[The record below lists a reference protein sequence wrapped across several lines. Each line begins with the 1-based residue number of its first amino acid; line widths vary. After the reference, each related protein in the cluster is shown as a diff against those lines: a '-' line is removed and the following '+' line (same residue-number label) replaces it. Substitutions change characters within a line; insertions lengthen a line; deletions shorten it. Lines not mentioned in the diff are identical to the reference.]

1 MPNFTRLT
9 AEFQIRVLA
18 RLITRMGPENAAW
31 LARRVMRDRGTP
43 RTQAFAA
50 FSQQCVEAW
59 KNRHYDVHLNGEAA
73 LLAALA
79 PFKPSVLFDVG
90 ANIGDWS
97 LAAAELVPNAH
108 LHAFEITP
116 ATAEALAVNAAPF
129 GARLTIHPFGLGD
142 HEGEITVYLSP
153 RDDTANSTLR
163 DAVAISSDGNDDAT
177 IAEVAARITTGDAFL
192 AEHGIAHLDF
202 LKIDVEG
209 AEFSVLSGFQN
220 AFARNAIDLVQF
232 EYGEINLK
240 TRAEAG
246 RCSEYDGI
254 SLDHL
259 LRCRHRNMG
268 ERGSAC
274 LCSSCHQGFLRN
286 KFGDLIQGNLRF
298 INLTGTCGYR
308 FGQFVDVP

>member
-79 PFKPSVLFDVG
+79 PFKPAVLFDVG

-209 AEFSVLSGFQN
+209 AEFSVLNGFQN

-240 TRAEAG
+240 TRDFLEDYYKFFTARGFVVGKLYPEGVMFKEYTLADEDFLGPNYIACRAE
-246 RCSEYDGI
+246 RT
-254 SLDHL
+254 
-259 LRCRHRNMG
+259 
-268 ERGSAC
+268 
-274 LCSSCHQGFLRN
+274 
-286 KFGDLIQGNLRF
+286 DLIAALRF
-298 INLTGTCGYR
+298 PDMR
-308 FGQFVDVP
+308 RARV